1 MTITQEQFDSLLSW
15 LNADREVAGKSYEAI
30 RSSLVKTF
38 VLYGFNDA
46 EDLADETINRVMSRL
61 PDIVIGYTSEPAYYF
76 HGVARNIIRERR
88 RRREISGE
96 GVEVVVEPQ
105 AEPSEKSVCLGH
117 CLRTLSASKRNLILE
132 YYLYEGVRKIE
143 HHKDMAVELKITT
156 GAIRNRAHKIRS
168 NLADCMRECALIK
181 RGQPCPLRSLLRA
194 LPQKGTQDTKVKR
207 DSGYVLSVPFCG

>member
-1 MTITQEQFDSLLSW
+1 VTITQEQFDSLLSW
-15 LNADREVAGKSYEAI
+15 LNADRELAGKSYEAI

-38 VLYGFNDA
+38 VLNGYNDA
-46 EDLADETINRVMSRL
+46 EDLADETINRVISRL

-96 GVEVVVEPQ
+96 GVEIVVEPQ

-117 CLRTLSASKRNLILE
+117 CLRRLPANKRDLILE
-132 YYLYEGVRKIE
+132 YYLYEGIRKIE
-143 HHKDMAVELKITT
+143 HHRDMAVEMKIST

-181 RGQPCPLRSLLRA
+181 KGQPCPLRSLLGD
-194 LPQKGTQDTKVKR
+194 LPQKGTESTKGNR
-207 DSGYVLSVPFCG
+207 NSGYVLSVPFSG